1 MGIRIDGSTLFLAA
15 LVAAGAAGVAFAIGG
30 ACDIRRRTVPGREIA
45 YVLAGLALVV
55 LAGAEIAGRRGGGT
69 LLCAPPHGPADPAA
83 GLIGPL
89 LDEAA
94 AITRQAALR
103 GAACP

>member
-1 MGIRIDGSTLFLAA
+1 MNIRIEGSTLFLAA
-15 LVAAGAAGVAFAIGG
+15 LVGAGAVGAAFVIGG
-30 ACDIRRRTVPGREIA
+30 ACDIYRREVPGSGA
-45 YVLAGLALVV
+45 MYVLAGLALIV
-55 LAGAEIAGRRGGGT
+55 LAAVAGRRGGGT
-69 LLCAPPHGPADPAA
+69 VLYATPPGPADPAA

-103 GAACP
+103 GA